1 MGRTAR
7 VAASSRTLAK
17 LRTRTRT
24 SVTARGVVH
33 AIAAVITPL
42 SFVFALSFSLAARAD
57 VRELVNAGKVTWS
70 SNATVIYLNADGTT
84 ASADAYDHLVLKF
97 TDTSTAGSLT
107 IGDTVRANARILVV
121 GGGGAGGSG
130 GGSGNNRGAGGGGG
144 AGGYLYD
151 SSVTLT
157 GGVYTAV
164 VGTGGIAAA
173 AESKVAGGNGQSSLF
188 KSSTETLFEAFGG
201 GGGGAESDGVGGANL
216 GSGGGGSREYVS
228 SAVNHVGGTCTTGQG
243 NNGGA
248 GSQGRTA
255 GGGGGAGGVG
265 GDGTAVNVGG
275 VGGVG
280 LQNDITGD
288 ALYYAGGGGGGTK
301 GGSAETIGAGGMG
314 GGGAGGG
321 TGLNAGIGTANTG
334 GGGGGGT
341 LTTAGANGGSGVV
354 IVRITDANEVKV
366 DVPTIN
372 DLTYT
377 GDNISVSC
385 GFAYEYVSGKTNETA
400 AGNYSFFVKPA
411 TNFEWKDNGGSEA
424 REVTW
429 KIVQLKLDMPT
440 VATDLVYG
448 GTNQVGVVIGAG
460 SAKYCEL
467 SSGSATNATNAGVYN
482 YTISIKSEHVGNVV
496 WADDSTEALGS
507 WTIAQIVVTRPMP
520 NTGLIYDGNEKQG
533 FSSLDYAR
541 YKLTAGETNATAG
554 GSHPF
559 TFELLGNDD
568 AENYVWDTNPRS
580 ADPYE
585 DTWTIAAAANAV
597 TVSMAG
603 WRLDTTPNEPTI
615 TATWGAN
622 TVQYAYGLGE
632 NVGDITDWV
641 DSTSLIN
648 TDGVWTVMAMI
659 DATANWNG
667 ATNTAQFTIW
677 DDPVKL
683 FRDSVN
689 IKIAGATETLT
700 NFPALV
706 RISEKRLVGFLY
718 SRAGSDGSNLVF
730 LDGDNSLPHEVD
742 TWSTSGESLV
752 WVLIPELPP
761 EGKTIT
767 MAWNL
772 KEGRT
777 PPNNDPKQVW
787 NDNYVGVWHMNASG
801 TTIADTTGRNNGTLS
816 GSATTASGKI
826 GSAAS
831 YPTSGAYI
839 TCGTTQPNS
848 ELVAGFTVAGWVNM
862 MSYSGRKDLFG
873 KNAFIA
879 LRTES
884 ASSLTVTTPSI
895 KDHTVSTSLP
905 AAGSWFHYALTF
917 VPGASGLN
925 FYINGNRVNTQDASD
940 LGNQTASGEMWLGKS
955 QWNNYL
961 TGLTDEYRL
970 SKTIRSKEWIA
981 AEYATVADEGFS
993 SQASAVVRD
1002 GVKLNYWLVE
1012 PAMDKTSWDIADTPG
1027 VVTNLENLA
1036 LAFGGVSNIVYS
1048 VYDPTQTFDSTTNIT
1063 ESGYYRIVFLP
1074 TEPEGYEPISYT
1086 IDIHVVESQPYANL
1100 GDSASGRVLLMN
1112 NHIGESEHPDVDYQ
1126 GWYDADNAGAI
1137 NGTTPTYWHHEN
1149 LTVPAQTSFNLQNGT
1164 ESLLYAVDKRRL
1176 WHLVSC
1182 RHGNTFPKSNASSA
1196 TLDPLQNY
1204 LPYTPT
1210 YSKRI
1215 TEHNATQRATQR
1227 STVGQLV
1234 MQNTT
1239 DAVVYSSCFTN
1250 GIGTI
1255 YFDAVNGW
1263 CQTDED
1269 YDNYKIVVEIAT
1281 NTVYGLEP
1289 TDANSIV
1296 INTITNVIEEQDVI
1310 TVTTNYYGN
1319 LEGQWVA
1326 AGMIPFKRDGTAN
1339 FVEESKTNELA
1350 LSVTHGGTMDN
1361 FYRVVVPLDIAGPV
1375 RFRIRRATCVPD
1387 SVFQV
1392 DEAGFILIDNIIASI
1407 PAMRG
1412 DLVSAGHYDA
1422 EKKGSQVLGWELAT
1436 STPYPSSADA
1446 DLIARATPVYTL
1458 NVGDGSTPDTSTF
1471 FSSATMHY
1479 RWRYLNQQE
1488 TDWRTVVLNPS
1499 DGFKAL
1505 SALDLPGRVGDVEYW
1520 FDYKLQAPFYKYV
1533 DYSGASNASINYTE
1547 ERGTLTNKLDGATL
1561 PSGGT
1566 HWFFRLR
1573 DGKSDYAGFDIVYSR
1588 ADSENV
1594 ERVHMALAE
1603 DHVWRG
1609 FVQTKENQ
1617 TGPIK
1622 YHIEALDEQT
1632 EPFAEYAATTNYF
1645 NCKTDDPKFPVSD
1658 SLVPG
1663 AADSWSTLTLDAVTG
1678 YVMFQIDDTSKAL
1691 TVVHADYQNANGW
1704 NDALDRSGY
1713 DKNGNSVS
1721 KIFVGTSTTNAYKI
1735 GVSPSKQ
1742 TFGED
1747 FLDWGT
1753 MPATNETWT
1762 FPTGLTD
1769 IQPEHMYGR
1778 KSYETFASET
1788 NGLWD
1793 VGQGQWI
1800 AQKYRDDR
1808 ENAGVALQMG
1818 GYGQGYLQFTD
1829 KDRAPRGLESVTF
1842 NARLAQDIQFD
1853 DFAYYFGGSE
1863 GMLNLQNYTFM
1874 ARTAFDRNNNNDFRG
1889 NASLSIVAN
1898 YLPNKGCYEARWEWL
1913 GNNANAMRGQ
1923 RLCLYR
1929 WNVIKGIKEPEL
1941 IIAKTNTVF
1950 DANTVTALANNDNNK
1965 YIPLFISV
1973 SNDVPNNCT
1982 WVAAGI
1988 RRAGTKIGDSPLT
2001 QASASAN
2008 WLGVCFKDTGSQRLA
2023 KGSYGVLSANCP
2035 GVFAR
2040 PEFSHTV
2047 QIVTPGSGK
2056 TKDTYENSDLAQV
2069 KNLQGIKDCVSGDDL
2084 ANPDYPGWNIIPE
2097 RNKVEFTDTTASAI
2111 GAVIGAAPAQDLQI
2125 FLGTAGRGDW
2135 GSTPYKTIEIN
2146 GFGGAPF
2153 NIPLYTTKDCS
2164 VRFAVGNGISDIAV
2178 DSVQLR
2184 QWRGGNW
2191 DDDDVWPLL
2200 PAWADDNRY
2209 KEGYPLTGHTNFV
2222 FTSAWV
2228 TNHTVLLSAKRAKVD
2243 EPSSIRSP
2251 LMDGWADDGTG
2262 GSGYVRGKGLGMI
2275 SIGYA
2280 NAQENAVLTL
2290 QIATNG
2296 VDYSSIYNFD
2306 KSFSSKNWTTITNY
2320 NVGAMTATQRK
2331 SGILNTYL
2339 GLHDVA
2345 GAMRI
2350 IVNTNVIASVE
2361 NETNTSRFGDVTIT
2375 SISCSDEPAVD
2386 VHSWWG
2392 WNLRTVG
2399 GDEDS
2404 EKKMFLGDFSTDV
2417 GGAGLS
2423 VALNNSV
2430 DGDNCQIS
2438 KIDYRDRESY
2448 IQHKPFIQTPTFTSN
2463 IVGEVSFK
2471 ARKYSSSDPT
2481 ATITIYGSRNASE
2494 TDEGTW
2500 DRIDNGVFM
2509 VSNDWYETYSCK
2521 MDSRYKA
2528 FRLAVAGVDGVMETA
2543 AGGGN
2548 GLPDGAY
2555 DPPPR
2560 VLLDEIFVSE
2570 AIDARMG
2577 FKNVGCF
2584 RHDMSGLGEVPNVPS
2599 AGEQPLCEESWGVQC
2614 EIYGAQL
2621 ASDIDFSHT
2630 PRVKLHWYEGISP
2643 WGFENWKDN
2652 AKANSAWLSRALE
2665 TEEDRYVYR
2674 SSMRTSPDAV
2684 VPMSIVAPT
2693 RVQYMLEV
2701 VFYTKENPTVPMTN
2715 WLSATDW
2722 QIPDWYKPLDL
2733 NAEYGRNGDFAAYN
2747 ILDNVAPG
2755 WAWINEV
2762 NIFGEFKNWSN
2773 SDENCQFVE
2782 IAHPPEADVS
2792 GWQVR
2797 LLEPSM
2803 GNNLIY
2809 TNVLARFGSGGL
2821 AGTKQMS
2828 SEDAEVNMVFRVIG
2842 SPLSR
2847 SSGRLKTSNGTLD
2860 AVWKVDVPTLEFT
2873 VDGVISYYDP
2883 IVFQLVRTSGIIEHE
2898 IIVEGTN
2905 YLESLEIESPD
2916 YLREMRDFVTNKL
2929 QQSTIPIPGYD
2940 YGGAS
2945 NSLSVI
2951 QNFGHNG
2958 MEEPENDWTD
2968 GVKMT
2973 PGGRNIGQVIDP
2985 NHPVPAG
2992 EEILVY
2998 FTVTGDHITQS
3009 MDGSNFT
3016 NGMFSVI
3023 VTKNNPVGTNVIYRV
3038 DPWYVLGSVRTGT
3051 VSLIDKAVQTKA
3063 TQPFEYTLSNVAKGI
3078 SNNVTVVASAVLNPK
3093 LGTDWGVPED
3103 DPYRDAIIDWLEG
3116 GKDLYGN
3123 SFADVES
3130 GDIKLAN
3137 YRSWWT
3143 REVVTNLTLREMY
3156 WLDMDPTIGNLSLI
3170 GGITV
3175 DPHGIE
3181 HVVTRTIGESSV
3193 VMTNRRVNVYMMI
3206 SNENATVAAPTYP
3219 RGIHDFTTHWTPYVL
3234 RGLKPGENSRYY
3246 VSATDDWDSVTFK
3259 VTGMLMNGY
3268 TSFDNVDNKVPL
3280 RHFVFNEN
3288 SFSAEGLAKIEVY
3301 DPYSPLSLGYNA
3313 GWKRWWDK
3321 NGYCPVVFFWMID
3334 TRLPPLGVEQLQE
3347 DSYYGD

>member
-1 MGRTAR
+1 M
-7 VAASSRTLAK
+7 
-17 LRTRTRT
+17 
-24 SVTARGVVH
+24 
-33 AIAAVITPL
+33 
-42 SFVFALSFSLAARAD
+42 
-57 VRELVNAGKVTWS
+57 
-70 SNATVIYLNADGTT
+70 
-84 ASADAYDHLVLKF
+84 
-97 TDTSTAGSLT
+97 
-107 IGDTVRANARILVV
+107 
-121 GGGGAGGSG
+121 
-130 GGSGNNRGAGGGGG
+130 
-144 AGGYLYD
+144 
-151 SSVTLT
+151 
-157 GGVYTAV
+157 
-164 VGTGGIAAA
+164 
-173 AESKVAGGNGQSSLF
+173 
-188 KSSTETLFEAFGG
+188 
-201 GGGGAESDGVGGANL
+201 
-216 GSGGGGSREYVS
+216 
-228 SAVNHVGGTCTTGQG
+228 
-243 NNGGA
+243 
-248 GSQGRTA
+248 
-255 GGGGGAGGVG
+255 
-265 GDGTAVNVGG
+265 
-275 VGGVG
+275 
-280 LQNDITGD
+280 
-288 ALYYAGGGGGGTK
+288 YAGGGGGGTK
-301 GGSAETIGAGGMG
+301 QASDVMYLGP
-314 GGGAGGG
+314 GGAGGG
-321 TGLNAGIGTANTG
+321 GRGAGKNLAPGAGEPNTG

-341 LTTAGANGGSGVV
+341 LEVAGAAGGSGIV
-354 IVRITDANEVKV
+354 IVRITEANEVKV
-366 DVPTIN
+366 NVPVIN

-377 GDNISVSC
+377 GDNISVSLSSA
-385 GFAYEYVSGKTNETA
+385 FEYVSGKTNETA
-400 AGNYSFFVKPA
+400 VGDYSFFVKPA
-411 TNFEWKDNGGSEA
+411 TDFEWKDNGGSEP

-440 VATDLVYG
+440 VASGLVYG
-448 GTNQVGVVIGAG
+448 GTNQVGVVISAD
-460 SAKYCEL
+460 SAKYCEF

-496 WADDSTEALGS
+496 WADDSTEAAGS
-507 WTIAQIVVTRPMP
+507 WTIAPLVVMRPMP
-520 NTGLIYDGNEKQG
+520 NTGLVYNGNDKQG

-541 YKLTAGETNATAG
+541 YKLTTGETNATAG

-568 AENYVWDTNPRS
+568 AENYVWDTGS

-585 DTWTIAAAANAV
+585 GTWTIDAAANSITALSLKGWRICAEPEVNDPVISADWGVETVEYKYGFGATESAV
-597 TVSMAG
+597 TEWLANPTNIAEAG
-603 WRLDTTPNEPTI
+603 TWIVKATI
-615 TATWGAN
+615 PATDNWASATKTATF
-622 TVQYAYGLGE
+622 
-632 NVGDITDWV
+632 D
-641 DSTSLIN
+641 
-648 TDGVWTVMAMI
+648 M
-659 DATANWNG
+659 
-667 ATNTAQFTIW
+667 W
-677 DDPVKL
+677 DDPGKLYDYHVDIFVKGG
-683 FRDSVN
+683 SVPL
-689 IKIAGATETLT
+689 A
-700 NFPALV
+700 NFPVPV
-706 RISEKRLVGFLY
+706 RISEARIGGFKY
-718 SRAGSDGSNLVF
+718 KQADSKGQQLVF
-730 LDGDNSLPHEVD
+730 LDTEGNILPYEVD
-742 TWSTSGESLV
+742 TWNTAGESLV
-752 WVLIPELPP
+752 WVGLATLPTT
-761 EGKTIT
+761 GMKIT
-767 MAWNL
+767 MFWGL
-772 KEGRT
+772 GDGKEPFEYT
-777 PPNNDPKQVW
+777 PKAVW
-787 NDNYVGVWHMNASG
+787 DANFVGIWHMTASG
-801 TTIADTTGRNNGTLS
+801 ATGKTIADTTGRNNGTLS
-816 GSATTASGKI
+816 GSATTAAGKL

-831 YPTSGAYI
+831 YPTSGSYI

-848 ELVAGFTVAGWVNM
+848 ELAAGFTIAGWVNSL
-862 MSYSGRKDLFG
+862 SYSGRKDLFG

-879 LRTES
+879 IRTES

-925 FYINGNRVNTQDASD
+925 FYINGNRVNTQDASN
-940 LGNQTASGEMWLGKS
+940 LGNQTAAGEMWLGKS
-955 QWNNYL
+955 QFNNYF
-961 TGLTDEYRL
+961 TGLLDEYRL
-970 SKTIRSKEWIA
+970 SKSIRPKEWIET
-981 AEYATVADEGFS
+981 EYASMLDESFALTNSPVYHGEKKVN
-993 SQASAVVRD
+993 A
-1002 GVKLNYWLVE
+1002 WLEV
-1012 PAMDKTSWDIADTPG
+1012 PALDKTDWDANDTPG
-1027 VVTNLENLA
+1027 SFISEGKLLYGDVTN
-1036 LAFGGVSNIVYS
+1036 VIYS
-1048 VYDPTQTFDSTTNIT
+1048 VYTGETFAGLSDVTNA
-1063 ESGYYRIVFLP
+1063 GLYRIDFLP
-1074 TEPEGYEPISYT
+1074 TETEGYEPISHR
-1086 IDIHVVESQPYANL
+1086 IEIHVVESQPYANL

-1112 NHIGESEHPDVDYQ
+1112 NHIGEANHPDVDYQ
-1126 GWYDADNAGAI
+1126 GWFDADNGVDTAGSAS
-1137 NGTTPTYWHHEN
+1137 TPTYWHYEN
-1149 LTVPAQTSFNLQNGT
+1149 LAPPAVTTFNLKDGT
-1164 ESLLYAVDKRRL
+1164 VAGLYASDKRRL
-1176 WHLVSC
+1176 WYLIGC
-1182 RHGNTFPKSNASSA
+1182 RHGNTFPTETSDP
-1196 TLDPLQNY
+1196 LEPLQNY
-1204 LPYTPT
+1204 LPYATT

-1215 TEHNATQRATQR
+1215 TEHRGNQRGATR

-1263 CQTDED
+1263 CRTGED
-1269 YDNYKIVVEIAT
+1269 YDNYKLVVEIAT
-1281 NTVYGLEP
+1281 NTIYGLEP
-1289 TDANSIV
+1289 TDVNSMTIIETTNDVENVGIV
-1296 INTITNVIEEQDVI
+1296 ITT
-1310 TVTTNYYGN
+1310 TTNYYGN
-1319 LEGQWVA
+1319 LEGQWIA

-1339 FVEESKTNELA
+1339 FVEESKTSELA
-1350 LSVTHGGTMDN
+1350 LSVMNGGTMDN

-1375 RFRIRRATCVPD
+1375 RFRIRRSKADEDRP
-1387 SVFQV
+1387 V
-1392 DEAGFILIDNIIASI
+1392 DVSSFILLDNIIASI

-1412 DLVSAGHYDA
+1412 DLVSAGHFDA

-1436 STPYPSSADA
+1436 STPYPSGADA

-1458 NVGDGSTPDTSTF
+1458 NVGDGSTPDTNTF

-1479 RWRYLNQQE
+1479 RWRYLNQQA

-1547 ERGTLTNKLDGATL
+1547 ERGILTNRLDGATL
-1561 PSGGT
+1561 ASGGT
-1566 HWFFRLR
+1566 DWFFRLR

-1588 ADSENV
+1588 GDSENI

-1609 FVQTKENQ
+1609 FIQTKENQ

-1622 YHIEALDEQT
+1622 YHIEALGEQT

-1645 NCKTDDPKFPVSD
+1645 NCKVDDPKFPVSE

-1704 NDALDRSGY
+1704 SDALDRKGQ
-1713 DKNGNSVS
+1713 DKNGNTVS

-1747 FLDWGT
+1747 FSEWGT
-1753 MPATNETWT
+1753 TPATNETWT

-1769 IQPEHMYGR
+1769 IQSEHMYGR
-1778 KSYETFASET
+1778 KAYETFASET

-1793 VGQGQWI
+1793 IGQGMWV
-1800 AQKYRDDR
+1800 AKKYMIDKGAD
-1808 ENAGVALQMG
+1808 AGVALQMEG
-1818 GYGQGYLQFTD
+1818 NGKGFFQFTD
-1829 KDRAPRGLESVTF
+1829 KDRAPRGLESISF
-1842 NARLAQDIQFD
+1842 NVRLGQFIEFD
-1853 DFAYYFGGSE
+1853 DFNYYDGEVKMSL
-1863 GMLNLQNYTFM
+1863 MNYTFYTR
-1874 ARTAFDRNNNNDFRG
+1874 AAFDTNSNKDFRG
-1889 NASLSIVAN
+1889 NGSLSVIAN
-1898 YLPNKGCYEARWEWL
+1898 YLPNKGCYEARWEQI
-1913 GNNANAMRGQ
+1913 ANESSSKGGQ

-1929 WNVIKGIKEPEL
+1929 WNVSRNGKTEKL
-1941 IIAKTNTVF
+1941 LTAWTNVNTFAQAKT
-1950 DANTVTALANNDNNK
+1950 TAFSSSAK
-1965 YIPLFISV
+1965 FMPFYITV
-1973 SNDVPNNCT
+1973 SNDTANACT
-1982 WVAAGI
+1982 WVAAGVCDTAI
-1988 RRAGTKIGDSPLT
+1988 APNASWQSSKWYIVACRDNDSQNRLVRGT
-2001 QASASAN
+2001 
-2008 WLGVCFKDTGSQRLA
+2008 
-2023 KGSYGVLSANCP
+2023 YGVLSSNCD
-2035 GVFAR
+2035 GVFMV
-2040 PEFSHTV
+2040 PQYSPNVVFSKDDELKLAAGKAGFYTQKTRTGPAGLV
-2047 QIVTPGSGK
+2047 MRTDGFGS
-2056 TKDTYENSDLAQV
+2056 KDDVDVN
-2069 KNLQGIKDCVSGDDL
+2069 
-2084 ANPDYPGWNIIPE
+2084 WNIIPGRMKTRKE
-2097 RNKVEFTDTTASAI
+2097 GTDDYTI
-2111 GAVIGAAPAQDLQI
+2111 GIVADPNVQNLEIY
-2125 FLGTAGRGDW
+2125 LGTAGRADW
-2135 GSTPYKTIEIN
+2135 GATPYKTVAIN
-2146 GFGGAPF
+2146 GFGGATT
-2153 NIPLYTTKDCS
+2153 NIALYTTKDCS
-2164 VRFAVGNGISDIAV
+2164 VRFAVAGTGRDIRTDVVV
-2178 DSVQLR
+2178 DTVQLR

-2200 PAWADDNRY
+2200 PAWADAQHRN
-2209 KEGYPLTGHTNFV
+2209 KAIGHTNFV

-2251 LMDGWADDGTG
+2251 LMDGFSDDNT
-2262 GSGYVRGKGLGMI
+2262 GYVRGKGLGMI

-2296 VDYSSIYNFD
+2296 VDYTSIDSYDSHHESSI
-2306 KSFSSKNWTTITNY
+2306 WTTITNY
-2320 NVGAMTATQRK
+2320 NFGAMTATQRK

-2361 NETNTSRFGDVTIT
+2361 KETNTSRFGDVTIT

-2481 ATITIYGSRNASE
+2481 ATVTIYGSRNASE
-2494 TDEGTW
+2494 MDEGTW

-2630 PRVKLHWYEGISP
+2630 PRVKLYWYADISP

-2652 AKANSAWLSRALE
+2652 PKANSAWLSRALE

-2847 SSGRLKTSNGTLD
+2847 SSGRLKKSDGTLD
-2860 AVWKVDVPTLEFT
+2860 AVWGVDNPTLEFT
-2873 VDGVISYYDP
+2873 SDGVISYYDP
-2883 IVFQLVRTSGIIEHE
+2883 MVFQLVRTSGIIEHE

-2951 QNFGHNG
+2951 HNFGHNG
-2958 MEEPENDWTD
+2958 MEEPENDWTTA
-2968 GVKMT
+2968 VKMT

-3016 NGMFSVI
+3016 NGMFSAI

-3103 DPYRDAIIDWLEG
+3103 DPYRDAIINWLEG

-3259 VTGMLMNGY
+3259 ITGMLMNGY

-3288 SFSAEGLAKIEVY
+3288 SFSAEGLSKIEVY
-3301 DPYSPLSLGYNA
+3301 DPYSPLSVGYNA

-3321 NGYCPVVFFWMID
+3321 HGYCPVVFFWMID
-3334 TRLPPLGVEQLQE
+3334 TRLPPVGVEQLQE